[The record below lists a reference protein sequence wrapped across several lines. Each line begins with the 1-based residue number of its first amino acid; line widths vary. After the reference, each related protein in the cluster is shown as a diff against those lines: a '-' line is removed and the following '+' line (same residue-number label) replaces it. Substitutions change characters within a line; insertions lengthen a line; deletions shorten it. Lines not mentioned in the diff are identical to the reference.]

1 MGGNMRLR
9 KPTNIAALFS
19 VLGPLASKGG
29 SLNFTE
35 DQIKEFQAGFAGTV
49 TLQTDPNYH
58 QARQLFVPTFQNY
71 PQVIAY
77 CRVESDV
84 VKAINFARK
93 TNLNPV
99 CRSGGH
105 STAGFSA
112 NDQMIIDLSN
122 LSYVLIDKASK
133 TMRVGGGTTFAS
145 INPMLDEYQLNM
157 TTGGCETVSVGGYM
171 QGGGY
176 GFTALMNGMNCD
188 CVREVRVALADG
200 TVVTANDTQNNG
212 LFWAVRGGTGN
223 NFGVIV
229 EITYNLR
236 EIGPLWGFGYHWPLD
251 TPDNIMRA
259 EKALQIWY
267 DTMTGANVPKGFG
280 HQIAMTFYDG
290 IPNMYLR
297 GMYEGLP
304 INLKPLLD
312 DIVATLADPARQRDY
327 WQAGTYTKL
336 NNELLSVPVELPSVP
351 PGIRSVATSR
361 IMGDGLGPKEFK
373 TIIDFLIK
381 APVKV
386 NMLVLEPYG
395 GRINAKKPGDTA
407 FVHRNDRFDLAVY
420 SFWLAEH
427 DRQAALDY
435 IESFEQTLT
444 PISSGRAYQNY
455 PNRRSTDFAD
465 LYFGQNL
472 ERLRKVKKEFDKD
485 NLFRFEQSI
494 RPAE

>member
-1 MGGNMRLR
+1 MRLR
-9 KPTNIAALFS
+9 KPTNVPALFS

-29 SLNFTE
+29 SLNFTQDDIE
-35 DQIKEFQAGFAGTV
+35 GLQAGFAGTL
-49 TLQTDPNYH
+49 TLQTDPDYH
-58 QARQLFVPTFQNY
+58 QARQLFVPTFQHY
-71 PQVIAY
+71 PQIIAY

-84 VKAINFARK
+84 LKAINFARK
-93 TNLNPV
+93 TKLNPV

-145 INPMLDEYQLNM
+145 INPMLDAYGLNM

-176 GFTALMNGMNCD
+176 GFTALTNGMNCD
-188 CVREVRVALADG
+188 CVREVRVALANG
-200 TVVTANDTQNNG
+200 TVVNASETENRN

-236 EIGPLWGFGYHWPLD
+236 EIGPMWGFGYHWPLD
-251 TPDNIMRA
+251 TPDGIMRA

-267 DTMTGANVPKGFG
+267 DRMTGSKVPKGLG
-280 HQIAMTFYDG
+280 HQIAMTFYDDK
-290 IPNMYLR
+290 PNMYLR
-297 GMYEGLP
+297 GMYEGPP
-304 INLKPLLD
+304 IDLEPLLA
-312 DIVATLADPARQRDY
+312 DIVSTLKDPTGQRDY
-327 WQAGTYTKL
+327 WQAGSYAQL
-336 NNELLSVPVELPSVP
+336 NNDLLSVPVELPSVP
-351 PGIRSVATSR
+351 PGIRSITSSR
-361 IMGDGLGPKEFK
+361 IMGDGLGAMEFK
-373 TIIDFLIK
+373 TIIDTLLR
-381 APVKV
+381 APVNV
-386 NMLVLEPYG
+386 NMFVLEPYG
-395 GRINAKKPGDTA
+395 GQINAKKPGDTA
-407 FVHRNDRFDLAVY
+407 FVHRNDRFDLGVY

-427 DRQAALDY
+427 DERAALDY
-435 IESFEQTLT
+435 VALFEQTMT
-444 PISSGRAYQNY
+444 PFSSGRAYQNY

-465 LYFGQNL
+465 LYFGENL
-472 ERLRKVKKEFDKD
+472 ERLRKVKTDVDKD

-494 RPAE
+494 RPLDQP